1 MFRTGNFIRSF
12 LISAIC
18 MLFMLST
25 SIFAQMY
32 DSSTTQSTKS
42 GMYGDDMKNMI
53 EKRASDLT
61 SDLQTKVNL
70 TDSQVSAVKSDLI
83 DYMTKV
89 ATLQN
94 SQRAGLKEKSPMDS
108 SSNMSNSD
116 NSTSQELKNADS
128 DASLK
133 IESLITEDQKS
144 KWSDIKDSWW
154 GEVKSVAYN
163 NSMNK

>member
-1 MFRTGNFIRSF
+1 M
-12 LISAIC
+12 
-18 MLFMLST
+18 
-25 SIFAQMY
+25 FAQATQY
-32 DSSTTQSTKS
+32 DSSTTKG
-42 GMYGDDMKNMI
+42 GMYGDDMKSMI

-61 SDLQTKVNL
+61 SDLQSKVNL
-70 TDSQVSAVKSDLI
+70 TDSQVSAVKSNLI

-89 ATLQN
+89 ATIQN
-94 SQRAGLKEKSPMDS
+94 SQRAGLKEKSPSDS
-108 SSNMSNSD
+108 SSTMSNTD
-116 NSTSQELKNADS
+116 NSPDLKNADS

-154 GEVKSVAYN
+154 SEVKSVAYN